1 MASDRIEKLIERYF
15 EAETTLAEEREIR
28 AYFTEKEVAP
38 QLEQYRS
45 LFQYV
50 SASKEER
57 FTGELAIRTRRVPYR
72 WLAVAAVAVMAFGIY
87 FGKSYQEQK
96 EAEYAYQETRKA
108 LALLAENLDKGTKK
122 VAYLNEF
129 EKTKQKIYKHN

>member
-1 MASDRIEKLIERYF
+1 MASDKIEKLVERYF
-15 EAETTLAEEREIR
+15 EAETTLAEERAIR
-28 AYFTEKEVAP
+28 AYFETDEVAP
-38 QLEQYRS
+38 HLEAYRP

-50 SASKEER
+50 SESKEER
-57 FTGELAIRTRRVPYR
+57 YMGEIGIRTRRISYR
-72 WLAVAAVAVMAFGIY
+72 WVAVAAVAVMAFGIY
-87 FGKSYQEQK
+87 FGKSYQEQRK
-96 EAEYAYQETRKA
+96 AEYAYQETRKA

>member
-28 AYFTEKEVAP
+28 AYFAQEEVAP

-57 FTGELAIRTRRVPYR
+57 YMGEVAIRTRRVPYR

-87 FGKSYQEQK
+87 FGKSYQEQR

-108 LALLAENLDKGTKK
+108 LALLAQNLDKGTKK